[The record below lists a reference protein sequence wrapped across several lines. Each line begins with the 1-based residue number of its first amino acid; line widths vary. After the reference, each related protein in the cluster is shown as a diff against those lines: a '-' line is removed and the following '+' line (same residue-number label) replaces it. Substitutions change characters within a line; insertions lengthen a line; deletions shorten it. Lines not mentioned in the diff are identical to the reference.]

1 MKVAWEPL
9 PDDWRERD
17 EGGSKKSRHSP
28 MPIST
33 GAASSELFYKLEF
46 HVGIGFKRGFPSLK
60 KKLSGLGY
68 CAKNNH
74 SV

>member
-1 MKVAWEPL
+1 M
-9 PDDWRERD
+9 PDNWREREMK
-17 EGGSKKSRHSP
+17 EGLRTLDSPP

-33 GAASSELFYKLEF
+33 GAASFELFYKLEF
-46 HVGIGFKRGFPSLK
+46 HVGIGFKRGSASF

-74 SV
+74 RV